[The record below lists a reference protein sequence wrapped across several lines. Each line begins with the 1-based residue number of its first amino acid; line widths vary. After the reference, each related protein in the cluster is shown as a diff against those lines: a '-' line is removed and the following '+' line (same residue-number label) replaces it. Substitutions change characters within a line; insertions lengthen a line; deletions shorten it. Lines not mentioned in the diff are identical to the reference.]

1 MLQFTHEHQEIA
13 RTYRRIVQDE
23 LNPQCQQWEEEGS
36 FPAHEVMKTLG
47 NAGLLGISKPVEYG
61 GLGLDFSYEI
71 AAVEQLG
78 RLKAAGVATAIGVQT
93 LMCTPAL
100 AKHGSDELRREFL
113 SPSVAGDQVGCIG
126 VSEEGAGSDVAS
138 IRTYAKKDGDDY
150 IINGKKMWITNSLQ
164 ADWICLLVNT
174 GEENGPHK
182 NKSLIIVPTDT
193 PGIERERLD
202 TLGVRSSATTRIYFD
217 NVRVPQRHR
226 VGEEGMGFIYQM
238 EQFQEERMYGV
249 ARTLKY
255 YEDIIQETIDYAR
268 QRIIFG
274 QPLLEKQVVKFKLA
288 ELKTKV
294 EGVRSLLYR
303 AVHTYIQGEDVTL
316 LTSMAKYQMGQLAI
330 ELPSALMQ
338 YWGGQGYLNETRVS
352 QVYRDARLGA
362 IAGGA
367 SEVMLQVIAKEMGM
381 GK

>member
-1 MLQFTHEHQEIA
+1 M
-13 RTYRRIVQDE
+13 QDE

-193 PGIERERLD
+193 YSTGLEIPSKPALP
-202 TLGVRSSATTRIYFD
+202 
-217 NVRVPQRHR
+217 RV
-226 VGEEGMGFIYQM
+226 FI
-238 EQFQEERMYGV
+238 
-249 ARTLKY
+249 
-255 YEDIIQETIDYAR
+255 
-268 QRIIFG
+268 
-274 QPLLEKQVVKFKLA
+274 
-288 ELKTKV
+288 
-294 EGVRSLLYR
+294 
-303 AVHTYIQGEDVTL
+303 
-316 LTSMAKYQMGQLAI
+316 TS
-330 ELPSALMQ
+330 
-338 YWGGQGYLNETRVS
+338 
-352 QVYRDARLGA
+352 
-362 IAGGA
+362 
-367 SEVMLQVIAKEMGM
+367 
-381 GK
+381 

>member
-1 MLQFTHEHQEIA
+1 MEFTHEHKEIA
-13 RTYRRIVQDE
+13 RTYQRIIE
-23 LNPQCQQWEEEGS
+23 EEFNPKVDQWESEEV

-71 AAVEQLG
+71 AGVEQLG

-113 SPSVAGDQVGCIG
+113 APSIAGDQVGCIG

>member
-71 AAVEQLG
+71 AAVEELG
-78 RLKAAGVATAIGVQT
+78 RLQSPGVAMAVGVQT

>member
-1 MLQFTHEHQEIA
+1 
-13 RTYRRIVQDE
+13 
-23 LNPQCQQWEEEGS
+23 
-36 FPAHEVMKTLG
+36 
-47 NAGLLGISKPVEYG
+47 
-61 GLGLDFSYEI
+61 
-71 AAVEQLG
+71 
-78 RLKAAGVATAIGVQT
+78 
-93 LMCTPAL
+93 
-100 AKHGSDELRREFL
+100 
-113 SPSVAGDQVGCIG
+113 
-126 VSEEGAGSDVAS
+126 
-138 IRTYAKKDGDDY
+138 
-150 IINGKKMWITNSLQ
+150 
-164 ADWICLLVNT
+164 
-174 GEENGPHK
+174 
-182 NKSLIIVPTDT
+182 
-193 PGIERERLD
+193 
-202 TLGVRSSATTRIYFD
+202 
-217 NVRVPQRHR
+217 
-226 VGEEGMGFIYQM
+226 MGFIYQM

>member
-1 MLQFTHEHQEIA
+1 MEFTHEHKEIA
-13 RTYRRIVQDE
+13 RTYQRIIE
-23 LNPQCQQWEEEGS
+23 EEFNPKVDQWESEEV

-61 GLGLDFSYEI
+61 GLGLDFSYEV
-71 AAVEQLG
+71 AAVEELG
-78 RLKAAGVATAIGVQT
+78 RLQSPGVAMAVGVQT

-113 SPSVAGDQVGCIG
+113 APSIAGDQVGCIG

>member
-1 MLQFTHEHQEIA
+1 
-13 RTYRRIVQDE
+13 
-23 LNPQCQQWEEEGS
+23 
-36 FPAHEVMKTLG
+36 MKTLG

-61 GLGLDFSYEI
+61 GLGLDFSYEV
-71 AAVEQLG
+71 AAVEELG
-78 RLKAAGVATAIGVQT
+78 RLQSPGVAMAVGVQT

-113 SPSVAGDQVGCIG
+113 APSIAGDQVGCIG

-238 EQFQEERMYGV
+238 EQFQEERLYSS
-249 ARTLKY
+249 ARPLLY
-255 YEDIIQETIDYAR
+255 FENIIQETIDYAR

-338 YWGGQGYLNETRVS
+338 HWGGQGYLNETRVS

>member
-1 MLQFTHEHQEIA
+1 MEFTHEHQEIA
-13 RTYRRIVQDE
+13 RTYQRIIE
-23 LNPQCQQWEEEGS
+23 EEFNPKVDQWESEEV

>member
-1 MLQFTHEHQEIA
+1 MEFTHEHQEIA
-13 RTYRRIVQDE
+13 RTYQRIIE
-23 LNPQCQQWEEEGS
+23 EEFNPKVDQWESEEV

-238 EQFQEERMYGV
+238 EQFQEERLYSST
-249 ARTLKY
+249 RPLLY
-255 YEDIIQETIDYAR
+255 FENLIQETIDYAR